1 MPMSATQ
8 CPRQVVANVT
18 LSLDGRVNG
27 PGGEHDMGWI
37 VPHAVSEGARDH
49 MLRVT
54 EPATTVLL
62 GRKNY
67 AGFGGFWPGV
77 ADMEDADPRDRA
89 FSRWLD
95 RTDKIVFS
103 STLTDATWRSSRLA
117 TTDPAATV
125 TALREADGGD
135 IVVLASISIIRQ
147 LLQADQVDRLSII
160 LCPVVVGG
168 GDRLFSDAT
177 VPASDWSLAGSWP
190 TGSGATSLF
199 FDRARPSGKVA

>member
-1 MPMSATQ
+1 MSDQHSA
-8 CPRQVVANVT
+8 RRVVANVT
-18 LSLDGRVNG
+18 LSLDGRING

-37 VPHAVSEGARDH
+37 VPHAVSDGARDH
-49 MLRVT
+49 MMRVT

-67 AGFGGFWPGV
+67 AGFGGFWPSV
-77 ADMEDADPRDRA
+77 ADMDDADPRDRA

-103 STLTDATWRSSRLA
+103 STLTSTTWQNSRLA
-117 TTDPAATV
+117 TAGPADTV
-125 TALREADGGD
+125 DALRAADGGD

-147 LLQADQVDRLSII
+147 LLQADQVDRLSVM

-168 GDRLFSDAT
+168 GERLFDDSI
-177 VPASDWSLAGSWP
+177 PAAEWALAGSW
-190 TGSGATSLF
+190 TTETGATNLLY
-199 FDRARPSGKVA
+199 DRTRAHGKVS